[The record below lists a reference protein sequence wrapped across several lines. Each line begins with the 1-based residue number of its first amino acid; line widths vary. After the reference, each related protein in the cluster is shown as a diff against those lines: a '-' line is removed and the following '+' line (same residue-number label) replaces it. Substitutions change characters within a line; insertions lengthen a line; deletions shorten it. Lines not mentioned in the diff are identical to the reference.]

1 MLLVIGHGQKNLT
14 TLKIAKDRKQQLILM
29 LPQKTR
35 KH

>member
-1 MLLVIGHGQKNLT
+1 MSLAIWHGQKNLT
-14 TLKIAKDRKQQLILM
+14 TLKVAKDRKQQLILM